1 MKLNA
6 IQVGRWYE
14 TTLGVGECLRVGG
27 THPPSVKVRIDLP
40 LPRGVQFIAPRDV
53 KKEVPKPEG
62 SS

>member
-1 MKLNA
+1 MKITA
-6 IQVGRWYE
+6 IKVGLWYE

-27 THPPSVKVRIDLP
+27 THPPSCKFRIDLP
-40 LPRGVQFIAPRDV
+40 FPRGVMFVAPRDV